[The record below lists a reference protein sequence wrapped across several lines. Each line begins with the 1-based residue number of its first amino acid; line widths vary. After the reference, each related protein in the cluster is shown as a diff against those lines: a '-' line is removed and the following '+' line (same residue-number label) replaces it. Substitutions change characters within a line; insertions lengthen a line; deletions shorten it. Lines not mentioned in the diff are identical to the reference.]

1 MLYEKSVDDKERLI
15 MGKIRLQGHEK
26 FPLRDGWLT
35 KGLEILDSIELSRV
49 FNRDNAPD
57 VFGIGSNMVKALR
70 YWMKAFCLVD
80 EIQGKGMKLSNIGA
94 LIKQY
99 DLYIEDDFTLWIL
112 HSSIAKNVDEA
123 TTWYMFFNRC
133 DLIEFN
139 KENMFNVLKREI
151 DSYSEYAK
159 YSEKSLHTDIDV
171 LLSMYSKDK
180 EMVDPEDKNISP
192 FVQLGLVKHSNAIY
206 TKNPP
211 NKNHINGW
219 VVLYE
224 LAERLTERKDIS
236 IEEVSHDEM
245 GLSRLYNMT
254 DMEING
260 YLDRLNEKGKIRVDR
275 TAGLDMI
282 YKTEEITSEM
292 VVKKYYESHR

>member
-1 MLYEKSVDDKERLI
+1 
-15 MGKIRLQGHEK
+15 
-26 FPLRDGWLT
+26 
-35 KGLEILDSIELSRV
+35 
-49 FNRDNAPD
+49 
-57 VFGIGSNMVKALR
+57 
-70 YWMKAFCLVD
+70 
-80 EIQGKGMKLSNIGA
+80 
-94 LIKQY
+94 
-99 DLYIEDDFTLWIL
+99 
-112 HSSIAKNVDEA
+112 
-123 TTWYMFFNRC
+123 
-133 DLIEFN
+133 
-139 KENMFNVLKREI
+139 
-151 DSYSEYAK
+151 
-159 YSEKSLHTDIDV
+159 
-171 LLSMYSKDK
+171 
-180 EMVDPEDKNISP
+180 MVDPEDKNISP